1 MAEFVTVAQA
11 GDVPAGEGRVVEVN
25 GKEIALFNVNG
36 SFHAIDNTCAHR
48 GGPLGE
54 GALNGTRVIC
64 PWHSWSY
71 DITSGECLTNSEI
84 CLERYEVKVEE
95 EEVKIAV

>member
-1 MAEFVTVAQA
+1 MAEFVTIAQA
-11 GDVPAGEGRVVEVN
+11 GDVPPGEGRVVEAN

-36 SFHAIDNTCAHR
+36 IFHAIDNTCAHR

-54 GALNGTRVIC
+54 GALNGTSVIC

>member
-11 GDVPAGEGRVVEVN
+11 GDVPAGKGRVVEAN

-71 DITSGECLTNSEI
+71 DITSGECLTNSEMW
-84 CLERYEVKVEE
+84 LERYEVKVEE